1 MYQYRFIKEEQY
13 NQEHGVYTAYGI
25 CGYELAQNVMRETIY
40 LPDVF
45 LSKTV
50 AERFVALCNEL
61 ELTWSTCTMLYR
73 TRSAGKQHRPDH
85 DPNDAQRGEKSRKAQ
100 AKRKP

>member
-50 AERFVALCNEL
+50 AERFVAL
-61 ELTWSTCTMLYR
+61 
-73 TRSAGKQHRPDH
+73 
-85 DPNDAQRGEKSRKAQ
+85 
-100 AKRKP
+100 

>member
-1 MYQYRFIKEEQY
+1 MYQYRLIKEEQY

-25 CGYELAQNVMRETIY
+25 CGCELAQNVMRETIY

-50 AERFVALCNEL
+50 ADAVQDALCWET
-61 ELTWSTCTMLYR
+61 ES
-73 TRSAGKQHRPDH
+73 SGP
-85 DPNDAQRGEKSRKAQ
+85 
-100 AKRKP
+100 